1 VRNRENRKEGRKR
14 WRFRIGTALTA
25 AGSGKGGDR
34 RARPGIGSITR
45 ADGCGERKVTL
56 RPGITTESHADDQL
70 FYEDLKDTVMVGTSS
85 GGMVVCRAAELR
97 DRVGRIVLVDA
108 LALLNMRRSATS

>member
-1 VRNRENRKEGRKR
+1 
-14 WRFRIGTALTA
+14 
-25 AGSGKGGDR
+25 
-34 RARPGIGSITR
+34 
-45 ADGCGERKVTL
+45 
-56 RPGITTESHADDQL
+56 
-70 FYEDLKDTVMVGTSS
+70 MVGTSS